1 MAYRTSDTIPSW
13 LSTLA
18 VIVGYA
24 SFRTANSSIYL
35 SRFAQSPE
43 SFIFM
48 TDPLFNIMSA
58 LATVL
63 CAAAVVILCARGL
76 LKRFSM
82 PVLPAVAILFCG
94 MATTALPF
102 DGSVLALSVAAF
114 SVGSIMLKMA
124 WIELFAC
131 ETPRRAII
139 EIACAS
145 LVGAGLQ
152 YLLSAVEA
160 SVAVVFVA
168 LLLAANAVLL
178 LALRR
183 DARAAS
189 ETETPAALP
198 EKSAHDARRRAFAE
212 ISDALLALCVLEAVI
227 GLINS
232 FMLAASMTFDGAASV
247 PSLAM
252 TIAAGL
258 FGFATFVMRR
268 LPAASSA
275 FRVAFPVLAAMV
287 AFVPFAS
294 EGYSRLFS
302 TVLLTGYD
310 FVALLLLYQVAYASH
325 KFGVSSYALMAL
337 FSGCTK
343 CCLLAALIAGGLFG
357 GQETQEAPATVRFLV
372 LSCGVIYLLAI
383 ALIVLSRDRKKRS
396 GRRDGAKG
404 GMKTDTA
411 AKAPGAGKEA
421 ARETEPDAADE
432 RHDAACETRQVA
444 AETCAPTCDAA
455 DPCVSASDTAHE
467 EESAAPHD
475 AIRNG
480 SAGEDPDSFDATCR
494 ALALRCGLTGR
505 ETEVLGHLARG
516 RTNTRIAEDL
526 CISPAT
532 VRGHIRHIY
541 TKLDVHDRQELIDL
555 FQ

>member
-1 MAYRTSDTIPSW
+1 MTYRTSDTIFSWPSA
-13 LSTLA
+13 LA
-18 VIVGYA
+18 VIAGYA
-24 SFRTANSSIYL
+24 SFKAANSSIYL
-35 SRFAQSPE
+35 SRFAQAPE

-48 TDPLFNIMSA
+48 TDPSFNIMSA

-63 CAAAVVILCARGL
+63 CAALVMALCARGL
-76 LKRFSM
+76 LGRFSM
-82 PVLPAVAILFCG
+82 PVLPAVAILLCG
-94 MATTALPF
+94 MAATAADEAALPF
-102 DGSVLALSVAAF
+102 DGGALGFSVTAF
-114 SVGSIMLKMA
+114 AVGSIMLKMA

-131 ETPRRAII
+131 ETPRRAIV

-145 LVGAGLQ
+145 IASARLQ

-160 SVAVVFVA
+160 SVAVAFIVV
-168 LLLAANAVLL
+168 LLAASAMLL
-178 LALRR
+178 VALRR
-183 DARAAS
+183 DARAACES
-189 ETETPAALP
+189 EPLPARFQ
-198 EKSAHDARRRAFAE
+198 EGSTRDARRRAFAE
-212 ISDALLALCVLEAVI
+212 ISDALLALCVLEAAI

-232 FMLAASMTFDGAASV
+232 FMLAASMTFAGAASV
-247 PSLAM
+247 PSVAM
-252 TIAAGL
+252 AIAAGL
-258 FGFATFVMRR
+258 FCFATFIMRR
-268 LPAASSA
+268 LPAASA
-275 FRVAFPVLAAMV
+275 TFRMAFPILAAMV

-302 TVLLTGYD
+302 TVLLVGYD

-343 CCLLAALIAGGLFG
+343 LCLLIALIAGGLLG
-357 GQETQEAPATVRFLV
+357 GHETEGAPSTVRFLV

-396 GRRDGAKG
+396 RKQGDAN
-404 GMKTDTA
+404 A
-411 AKAPGAGKEA
+411 SAKASNGRDDTDDAAFREA
-421 ARETEPDAADE
+421 DAADATDGNAQE
-432 RHDAACETRQVA
+432 EVGA
-444 AETCAPTCDAA
+444 AESPRKANDANEA
-455 DPCVSASDTAHE
+455 DE
-467 EESAAPHD
+467 EP
-475 AIRNG
+475 
-480 SAGEDPDSFDATCR
+480 DPFDATCR
-494 ALALRCGLTGR
+494 KLAKQCALTRR
-505 ETEVLGHLARG
+505 EAEVLGHLARG